1 MHSTSYSKY
10 LSSIVSPNS
19 LYSFQPP
26 QQHVCTLFDSLIWL
40 HLHCMAT
47 PFDLTRRSP
56 TTICSSGVVE
66 LYDCMSNSLHTLDD
80 EDELIFKQQRTT
92 CSTHSVIHQP
102 ASIPYRK
109 QQQVECNSPP
119 KKKNQKQYQLRVWF
133 VLFSFSR
140 YTGVLVYHMIYLA
153 TQTKTRWDA
162 IIIAFIINYTATV
175 RPVLHLVSLETV
187 NSKQIIAS
195 TNLHVIVN

>member
-66 LYDCMSNSLHTLDD
+66 FYDCMSNSLHTLDD

-92 CSTHSVIHQP
+92 CSTHSVI

-119 KKKNQKQYQLRVWF
+119 KKPKTISIACMVCF
-133 VLFSFSR
+133 VFLLPLYWSLGLSYDLSR
-140 YTGVLVYHMIYLA
+140 YTN
-153 TQTKTRWDA
+153 K
-162 IIIAFIINYTATV
+162 N
-175 RPVLHLVSLETV
+175 
-187 NSKQIIAS
+187 
-195 TNLHVIVN
+195 